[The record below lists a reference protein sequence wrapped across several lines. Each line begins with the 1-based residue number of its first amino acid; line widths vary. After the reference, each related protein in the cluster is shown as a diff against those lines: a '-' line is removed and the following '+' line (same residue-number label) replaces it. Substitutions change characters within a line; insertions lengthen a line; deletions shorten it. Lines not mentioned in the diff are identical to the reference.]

1 MTIDSSTPDSDKPGN
16 PDEQLDDKMR
26 RPAVRSEQRAAVH
39 RVGLVGFYVN
49 LLRHARAHWIVCLPV
64 FAIWSLAYV
73 RLFFDP
79 TPHLPILFNWTPS
92 LPYKVAVIEYGH
104 RQALQRGDFIIYAF
118 DGEATQLYPGL
129 RAQPFFKQ
137 IGGVPGDRV
146 TIVGRQVFVNGRNVG
161 TAKAATFDHH
171 PLDPI
176 AATVI
181 PTGHYYVQGTHP
193 DSFDSRYRA
202 SGMIRAGQVIGKV
215 IPWF

>member
-1 MTIDSSTPDSDKPGN
+1 MSIDSSKSDPGN
-16 PDEQLDDKMR
+16 PDDKQGDKTL
-26 RPAVRSEQRAAVH
+26 RPAVRSDKRAVAHCGGTVH
-39 RVGLVGFYVN
+39 FFVK
-49 LLRHARAHWIVCLPV
+49 LLRHARAHWIVYLPV
-64 FAIWSLAYV
+64 LAIWSLAYA
-73 RLFFDP
+73 RLFIDP

-104 RQALQRGDFIIYAF
+104 KQSLERGDFIIYAF
-118 DGEATQLYPGL
+118 DGDATHLYPGL

-137 IGGVPGDRV
+137 IGGVPGDCV

-181 PTGHYYVQGTHP
+181 PAGHYYVQGTHP

-202 SGMIRAGQVIGKV
+202 SGLIRADQVIGKV